1 MLFKTGQAASI
12 FLKHRMSKAK
22 DVFGKA
28 KNVTKSKFAA
38 GKAKASSIKGKT
50 AQILKGQKKVF
61 TEYKGSF
68 LKTLAKDRLEKL
80 ADDIMN
86 LSKDEAQEL
95 QVIIKAKLM
104 PEVERQRGL
113 LQDQMPQNNPQMAQM
128 GRGQPNNRMAS
139 QRDIRMQGLLQR

>member
-1 MLFKTGQAASI
+1 MA
-12 FLKHRMSKAK
+12 
-22 DVFGKA
+22 
-28 KNVTKSKFAA
+28 N
-38 GKAKASSIKGKT
+38 
-50 AQILKGQKKVF
+50 
-61 TEYKGSF
+61 
-68 LKTLAKDRLEKL
+68 RLEKL

-128 GRGQPNNRMAS
+128 GRGHPNNRMAS

>member
-1 MLFKTGQAASI
+1 MA
-12 FLKHRMSKAK
+12 
-22 DVFGKA
+22 
-28 KNVTKSKFAA
+28 N
-38 GKAKASSIKGKT
+38 
-50 AQILKGQKKVF
+50 
-61 TEYKGSF
+61 
-68 LKTLAKDRLEKL
+68 RLEKL

-86 LSKDEAQEL
+86 LSKDEAKEL

-113 LQDQMPQNNPQMAQM
+113 LQDQMPRNNPQMAQM

>member
-1 MLFKTGQAASI
+1 MA
-12 FLKHRMSKAK
+12 
-22 DVFGKA
+22 
-28 KNVTKSKFAA
+28 N
-38 GKAKASSIKGKT
+38 
-50 AQILKGQKKVF
+50 
-61 TEYKGSF
+61 
-68 LKTLAKDRLEKL
+68 RLEKL

-139 QRDIRMQGLLQR
+139 QQDIRMQGLLQR

>member
-1 MLFKTGQAASI
+1 MA
-12 FLKHRMSKAK
+12 
-22 DVFGKA
+22 
-28 KNVTKSKFAA
+28 N
-38 GKAKASSIKGKT
+38 
-50 AQILKGQKKVF
+50 
-61 TEYKGSF
+61 
-68 LKTLAKDRLEKL
+68 RLEKL

>member
-1 MLFKTGQAASI
+1 MA
-12 FLKHRMSKAK
+12 
-22 DVFGKA
+22 
-28 KNVTKSKFAA
+28 N
-38 GKAKASSIKGKT
+38 
-50 AQILKGQKKVF
+50 
-61 TEYKGSF
+61 
-68 LKTLAKDRLEKL
+68 RLEKL

-139 QRDIRMQGLLQR
+139 QRDIRMQGLLQK

>member
-1 MLFKTGQAASI
+1 MA
-12 FLKHRMSKAK
+12 
-22 DVFGKA
+22 
-28 KNVTKSKFAA
+28 N
-38 GKAKASSIKGKT
+38 
-50 AQILKGQKKVF
+50 
-61 TEYKGSF
+61 
-68 LKTLAKDRLEKL
+68 RLEKL

-128 GRGQPNNRMAS
+128 ARGQPNNRMAS